1 MGGLFSNFF
10 GGASSKSKVVQTP
23 NWNPQ
28 QQQTFGD
35 LYGQIQKQG
44 MGPAPTSPDA
54 FVPRT
59 AEDQQYLDYA
69 NSQAVRNM
77 ATGVVPYEVG
87 PEYANQYFEQA
98 IRPIAMREWN
108 ETTRPGIEEAYAG
121 STFNSTGRLD
131 AITKATEKFGEG
143 LTAQK
148 AGLIYNE
155 EMAKRKAIESAQGR
169 ISEGQRLS
177 GSAATYARAI
187 ETERVMN
194 SVQKYLM
201 GEEVNGNYNAAYNPM
216 VTLAFNLLGL
226 KPFTS
231 NVETKS
237 EGAGFGYSALGSVV
251 GGFTSPLG
259 GSMFNS
265 GTGSTGNNINS
276 SPQGNPYGGQ
286 TGGYDPYSGSGG
298 SVGTGVGVFGGGEA
312 AGAGYGA
319 AVGAGASELP
329 WYLL

>member
-1 MGGLFSNFF
+1 MGLFSNFF
-10 GGASSKSKVVQTP
+10 GGAKSKSKVTQTS
-23 NWNPQ
+23 NWNPEQ
-28 QQQTFGD
+28 TQTFND
-35 LYGQIQKQG
+35 LYAQIQKQG
-44 MGPAPTSPDA
+44 MGPAQQSPDA
-54 FVPRT
+54 FVPQT
-59 AEDQQYLDYA
+59 AQDKQYLDYA

-108 ETTRPGIEEAYAG
+108 EFTRPGIDEAYAG

-169 ISEGQRLS
+169 IPEGQRVA
-177 GSAATYARAI
+177 GAAATYARAI
-187 ETERVMN
+187 ETEKVMN

-201 GEEVNGNYNAAYNPM
+201 GEEVNGQYNAAYNPM

-226 KPFTS
+226 KPFTN
-231 NVETKS
+231 NVQTKS
-237 EGAGFGYSALGSVV
+237 EGAGIGNQFVQ
-251 GGFTSPLG
+251 GFVD
-259 GSMFNS
+259 FNS
-265 GTGSTGNNINS
+265 GAMVK
-276 SPQGNPYGGQ
+276 
-286 TGGYDPYSGSGG
+286 DL
-298 SVGTGVGVFGGGEA
+298 FGGGQPKTQDGTA
-312 AGAGYGA
+312 VQNLQGAGGEEGYRA
-319 AVGAGASELP
+319 AVGGYGDYSSVGAGTSLFSSAAAETP
-329 WYLL
+329 WYAYL